1 MDEQFRS
8 KPKRIC
14 GFSANIGF
22 NANIDNE
29 SLIGKALEKRYIDDL
44 KKATI
49 IFIRLSDIQKEN
61 LINRVRQKHANI
73 KKNNYLMDPAEWHWI
88 SLYYSGYWILEDR
101 KN

>member
-14 GFSANIGF
+14 GFSANI
-22 NANIDNE
+22 DNE
-29 SLIGKALEKRYIDDL
+29 SLIGKALKKTYIDDL

-49 IFIRLSDIQKEN
+49 IFMRLSDIQKEN

-88 SLYYSGYWILEDR
+88 SIYYSGYWILEDK

>member
-14 GFSANIGF
+14 GFS
-22 NANIDNE
+22 ANIDNE

-49 IFIRLSDIQKEN
+49 IFMRLSDIQKEN

-88 SLYYSGYWILEDR
+88 SIYYSGYWILEDR
-101 KN
+101 K